1 MTSRFQFLTLFLVI
15 SDIVSKVYF
24 FGDHKTVD
32 MSNDRLVTFVTDP
45 QENILPDRSQKWKN
59 SIKDCIFL
67 IRIENPLNRLWVL
80 SEYDDRK
87 KYSLE
92 LVAEINRNVEMNYEQ
107 KMILAAFYEYKLS
120 KDPNIP
126 ITPAEKAALAAQNLQ
141 INLIEMKEHE
151 IFKLRMQEEIQNQKL
166 SKIAAIVHELGR
178 KIKAKAAKLQRKR
191 LN

>member
-1 MTSRFQFLTLFLVI
+1 MC
-15 SDIVSKVYF
+15 
-24 FGDHKTVD
+24 
-32 MSNDRLVTFVTDP
+32 NDRLVTFVTDP
-45 QENILPDRSQKWKN
+45 QENILTDRSQKWKN

-87 KYSLE
+87 KYSLD

-141 INLIEMKEHE
+141 INLREMKEHE

-166 SKIAAIVHELGR
+166 SKIAAKVQELGR

>member
-1 MTSRFQFLTLFLVI
+1 MC
-15 SDIVSKVYF
+15 
-24 FGDHKTVD
+24 
-32 MSNDRLVTFVTDP
+32 NDRLVTFVTDP

-141 INLIEMKEHE
+141 INLREMKEHE

-166 SKIAAIVHELGR
+166 SKIAAKVQELGR